1 MVIRPRRLF
10 EWVEI
15 IWRRKR
21 VLFLMTLVMM
31 VAAYVIIR
39 RLPLIYESS
48 AKIIV
53 THYPQSP
60 DDPVGEG
67 ASYSAVMVNLTSR
80 ENLVGLIQRHK
91 LYPEAKKLD
100 FALDLLRKGLKGPTT
115 QKRDFGYPEV
125 PEAISISYRY
135 TDAAIAQKVVA
146 DLVSN
151 FERANESVRQ
161 RASAGLADLKGKID
175 EVEKRLQE
183 LGPVRNLEVIRAQ
196 VATQRATEAAAN
208 RTQRMTVGTMIES
221 LTDREYTL
229 EKQIAELKRQ
239 IAEQRKIVNTNMSN
253 GVPTTNP
260 AAAALLIRR
269 AELEAKIKSYTEEY
283 TERNPKLIDARAN
296 LAMINK
302 ELSKLEAGV
311 SSGSVAYSS
320 PEAAELKRLEMDLNR
335 FQTDLD
341 VTRRDLARKKTTM
354 DTLPAGAGN
363 EQPIITPGADQGGTT
378 GAAGVT
384 SGTKEELERLEE
396 RYKALLGKQDQLQKL
411 AGIADSTSPMFQ
423 VSDPPN
429 LPVVP
434 VAPNR
439 RLLFLFATIF
449 AVGFGLVIILILEL
463 PRFFIFSDERD
474 IQYFLGAPVLAL
486 IPETIS
492 HTERGRHRRLRWT
505 RNLVLLLFAA
515 AIIPF
520 LIVLIDR
527 MGVFQILGSR

>member
-1 MVIRPRRLF
+1 
-10 EWVEI
+10 
-15 IWRRKR
+15 
-21 VLFLMTLVMM
+21 MTLVMM
-31 VAAYVIIR
+31 IAAYVIIR

-53 THYPQSP
+53 THYPQGP

-100 FALDLLRKGLKGPTT
+100 FALDLLRKGLRTPV

-135 TDAAIAQKVVA
+135 PDAAIAQKVVA

-161 RASAGLADLKGKID
+161 RASEQLTSLKGKID
-175 EVEKRLQE
+175 DVEKRLQE

-239 IAEQRKIVNTNMSN
+239 IADQRKIVNTNMSN

-269 AELEAKIKSYTEEY
+269 AELEAKIKGYTEEY

-354 DTLPAGAGN
+354 DTLPAGTGN
-363 EQPIITPGADQGGTT
+363 EQPIITPGADQGGAT

-429 LPVVP
+429 MPVVP

-439 RLLFLFATIF
+439 RLLFLFATVF

-492 HTERGRHRRLRWT
+492 HSERGRHRRLRWT

>member
-1 MVIRPRRLF
+1 MVIRPRRPF

-21 VLFLMTLVMM
+21 VLFLMALVMM
-31 VAAYVIIR
+31 IAAYVIIR
-39 RLPLIYESS
+39 RLPAVYESR
-48 AKIIV
+48 ARIVV
-53 THYPQSP
+53 THYPQGP

-67 ASYSAVMVNLTSR
+67 ASFTSVVAYLKSRGNLAA
-80 ENLVGLIQRHK
+80 LIQRYK
-91 LYPEAKKLD
+91 LYPDAKKFD
-100 FALDLLRKGLKGPTT
+100 FALDLLDKGIKLNVINRK
-115 QKRDFGYPEV
+115 FGYPEV
-125 PEAISISYRY
+125 PEEVHISYRY
-135 TDAAIAQKVVA
+135 PDATIPQKLVA

-151 FERANESVRQ
+151 FERANEAVRQ
-161 RASAGLADLKGKID
+161 RASGELASLKGKIE

-183 LGPVRNLEVIRAQ
+183 LGPVRDLEVIRAQ
-196 VATQRATEAAAN
+196 VAARQATEDAAN
-208 RTQRMTVGTMIES
+208 RTQRLAVGTMIES
-221 LTDREYTL
+221 LTDKEYTL
-229 EKQIAELKRQ
+229 GRQIAELKRQ
-239 IAEQRKIVNTNMSN
+239 IEEQKKIVSSTMSN

-260 AAAALLIRR
+260 ATAALIIRR
-269 AELEAKIKSYTEEY
+269 AELEAKIRSYSEEY
-283 TERNPKLIDARAN
+283 TEKNPKLIEARGQ

-320 PEAAELKRLEMDLNR
+320 PEATELKRMELELNR
-335 FQTDLD
+335 LQTEYD
-341 VTRRDLARKKTTM
+341 VTRRDLARKKSTM

-363 EQPIITPGADQGGTT
+363 GAALLTPGADQGGV
-378 GAAGVT
+378 AGVP
-384 SGTKEELERLEE
+384 SDTKTEHERLVE
-396 RYKALLGKQDQLQKL
+396 RYKALLGKQDDLQKL
-411 AGIADSTSPMFQ
+411 AGIAGSSTPMFQ
-423 VSDPPN
+423 ILDPPSM
-429 LPVVP
+429 PTVP

-439 RLLFLFATIF
+439 RLLFLFAMIF

-474 IQYFLGAPVLAL
+474 VQYFLGAPVLAL
-486 IPETIS
+486 IPETVS
-492 HTERGRHRRLRWT
+492 HSERGRHRRLRWT